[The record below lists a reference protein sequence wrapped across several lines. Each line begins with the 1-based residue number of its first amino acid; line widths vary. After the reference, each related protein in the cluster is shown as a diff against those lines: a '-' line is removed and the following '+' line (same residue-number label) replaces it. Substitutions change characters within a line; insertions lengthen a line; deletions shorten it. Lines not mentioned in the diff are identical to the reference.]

1 MSYMVGNYE
10 FETEEEAQTAK
21 KEEQAVA
28 YVIQKLDM
36 DDLDAIKKLSRQLQ
50 ENQTFRTV
58 IGQSFQAKLQK
69 RILELEAGA
78 STLSAEVDNSAL
90 AQEIKQATAQGTE
103 KQEAASRK
111 QAKENTASEQTSE
124 HKSSQ
129 SLEKQLRKY
138 KRWASITSVSCVTML
153 LIIIGM
159 FYVNSTSDSPTILN
173 YEQTLLDKYAG
184 WEEDL
189 DAREQALQEKE
200 QELQEREQ
208 SLADGQQT
216 DTEYVD
222 GSSGVIP
229 LDLGDGT
236 DTDTETSED
245 GTATDT
251 AATNE

>member
-10 FETEEEAQTAK
+10 FETEEEVQTAK

-28 YVIQKLDM
+28 YVMQKLDM

-78 STLSAEVDNSAL
+78 STLSAEAENSAP
-90 AQEIKQATAQGTE
+90 AQEIKQATPEAE
-103 KQEAASRK
+103 KQEATSRK

-138 KRWASITSVSCVTML
+138 KRWASITSVACVTML
-153 LIIIGM
+153 LMIIGM